1 MEIHPG
7 RGGVP
12 LQIGFHED
20 LIDTQYTTDDIRGES
35 HSKRN
40 TCTSFVPSN
49 QKKITGPSPCPSE
62 PSYSTASAQLDTEQF
77 PKMRRQKTEI
87 GMVNMRRH
95 QSHNVIPTGPP
106 KPPRDPSKRM
116 SGNSFM
122 TNERILILL
131 TD

>member
-116 SGNSFM
+116 SGNSM
-122 TNERILILL
+122 NE
-131 TD
+131 